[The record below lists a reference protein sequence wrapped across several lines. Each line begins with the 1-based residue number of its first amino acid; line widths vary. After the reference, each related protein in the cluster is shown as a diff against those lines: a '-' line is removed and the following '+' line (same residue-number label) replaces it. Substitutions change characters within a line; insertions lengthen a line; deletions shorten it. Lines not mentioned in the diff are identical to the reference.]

1 MNDFILVVG
10 VLLLALVWW
19 DSFVTVFSMDGAGP
33 VTNFWTRVL
42 WKGLLT
48 LHERISC
55 HWLLSMAGPLI
66 LVLTILVWCFAHAVA
81 WTMIF
86 ISRPGSV
93 VDDARG
99 LVATPM
105 ETLYFVGTTVSSL
118 GYGDFTPAAPPWT
131 WLSNVACFSAT
142 IILTV
147 SLSYVLAV
155 LSAALEKHVFAQ
167 SVFGLGKDIESF
179 IRNASLG
186 NPNDSLKDYVV
197 RLSSAL
203 DAHSH
208 RHLTYPILLFFHS
221 RSLHNSTPRAVLL
234 MSDATFVMSHIPDGD
249 YRPPRGL
256 LRLIDSAIENFRELT
271 DADLGLSVSGDRALE
286 PIEGSARR
294 LGIAVDGPHFQ
305 GSAEQYRGRRQ
316 ELLRLCRQD
325 AWAVIG

>member
-155 LSAALEKHVFAQ
+155 LSAALEKHVLAQ

-179 IRNASLG
+179 IRNRGVINKFQGDAALAIFG
-186 NPNDSLKDYVV
+186 LIAAAGTVVWNGPVGVFEFDAFGKGTETLARAIADSKAFSIAGGGDTLAAVDKYGIADGVSY
-197 RLSSAL
+197 
-203 DAHSH
+203 
-208 RHLTYPILLFFHS
+208 I
-221 RSLHNSTPRAVLL
+221 STGGGAFLEFLEGKELPAV
-234 MSDATFVMSHIPDGD
+234 A
-249 YRPPRGL
+249 
-256 LRLIDSAIENFRELT
+256 
-271 DADLGLSVSGDRALE
+271 ALE
-286 PIEGSARR
+286 QRAG
-294 LGIAVDGPHFQ
+294 
-305 GSAEQYRGRRQ
+305 
-316 ELLRLCRQD
+316 
-325 AWAVIG
+325 